1 MTTILTAFNNLL
13 IQFIDELIIL
23 FPADTEF
30 KMTKNALSLLKSA
43 NPRKLA
49 TLVSL
54 HLNMY
59 SEKIAEKDE
68 TFFLQN
74 DYSELNDLSEVK
86 DSNKFSSIIDKLKK
100 YWLELSDENKAAIWK
115 YLDTLLALSKKIN

>member
-13 IQFIDELIIL
+13 MQFNDELITL
-23 FPADTEF
+23 FPEDTEF

-49 TLVSL
+49 TLVTF
-54 HLNMY
+54 HLNRY
-59 SEKIAEKDE
+59 ADKISEKDE
-68 TFFLQN
+68 TFFLEN
-74 DYSELNDLSEVK
+74 DYSEINDISEVK